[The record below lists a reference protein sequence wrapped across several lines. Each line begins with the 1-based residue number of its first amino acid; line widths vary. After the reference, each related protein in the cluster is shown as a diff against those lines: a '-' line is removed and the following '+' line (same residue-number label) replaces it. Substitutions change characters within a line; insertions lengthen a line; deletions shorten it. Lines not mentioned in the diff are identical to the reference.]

1 MTVRAALLMLPLV
14 AFVQTAFGQTPPA
27 GVDQALRARA
37 NEFFQY
43 FVDGQYRKAFPIVAE
58 EAQDEY
64 FGSPKAELKAF
75 KIDNIKY
82 NDEFTEAIVNLMV
95 KRVWKFQGQEMV
107 PEVPM
112 STTWKIE
119 NGKWVWYNKIQ
130 PNTWVTA
137 MGPSD
142 VAVIARKPDG
152 TITGLPDKLDQAM
165 VDAAG
170 LKILQQESGLDK
182 TEVKLSASQPSED
195 TVIFRNGAQG
205 SVGLELTG
213 VPNIPGFNAK
223 LDKTSVNFG
232 ENAALHIQYDPA
244 PGRPT
249 GAVPPPATLTL
260 VVQPFRQQLT
270 VQVRFDSK

>member
-1 MTVRAALLMLPLV
+1 MTIRAALLLLPLV
-14 AFVQTAFGQTPPA
+14 AFGQTPPA

-37 NEFFQY
+37 NEFFQD
-43 FVDGQYRKAFPIVAE
+43 FVDGQYRKAFTMVAE

-64 FGSPKAELKAF
+64 FGSPKAELRAF

-82 NDEFTEAIVNLMV
+82 NDEFTEAVVNLIV

-119 NGKWVWYNKIQ
+119 NGKWVWYNKVQ

-142 VAVIARKPDG
+142 VTVIARKADG
-152 TITGLPDKLDQAM
+152 TISGMPDKLDQKT

-170 LKILQQESGLDK
+170 Q
-182 TEVKLSASQPSED
+182 
-195 TVIFRNGAQG
+195 
-205 SVGLELTG
+205 
-213 VPNIPGFNAK
+213 
-223 LDKTSVNFG
+223 
-232 ENAALHIQYDPA
+232 
-244 PGRPT
+244 
-249 GAVPPPATLTL
+249 
-260 VVQPFRQQLT
+260 
-270 VQVRFDSK
+270 